1 MSLSPGKRSAMKP
14 GSVERWTWTLIYAGL
29 LVLSLGLFTRAAD
42 ADLGLYLML
51 LGGLAA
57 LAGAGLIYWR
67 SRMLP

>member
-1 MSLSPGKRSAMKP
+1 MSLSPGNRSAMKL
-14 GSVERWTWTLIYAGL
+14 GSVERWAWTLIYAGL
-29 LVLSLGLFTRAAD
+29 LVLSLGLFTRTAD

>member
-1 MSLSPGKRSAMKP
+1 MKP

>member
-14 GSVERWTWTLIYAGL
+14 GSVERWAFSLIYAGL
-29 LVLSLGLFTRAAD
+29 LVLSLGLFTRTAD